1 MIKKFCR
8 KNSISPYVY
17 SVIFGF
23 LLYRIYDFM
32 IKCSNDGIL
41 RTVPTIIFGAI
52 TTYIAY
58 QQHKISS
65 AQKDI
70 AADKHRL
77 ELFEKRFEIYQ
88 LFLDM
93 AVQSHKLSP
102 NHRVDNNLE
111 DYDDIIESNS
121 GYIKFIE
128 NNENKIIS
136 LGEGSIFLFGPEVKI
151 ILDEARGNIFKKLKF
166 VKILNGLRDK
176 KGPSNNFIGEIT
188 EKDPLETVQEKAI
201 IECDKFLKD
210 FYERKLSEKMEPYL
224 RMTPYLSK
232 F

>member
-1 MIKKFCR
+1 M

-41 RTVPTIIFGAI
+41 RAVPTVIFGAI

-77 ELFEKRFEIYQ
+77 
-88 LFLDM
+88 
-93 AVQSHKLSP
+93 AAC
-102 NHRVDNNLE
+102 RVGHFAADNA
-111 DYDDIIESNS
+111 
-121 GYIKFIE
+121 
-128 NNENKIIS
+128 
-136 LGEGSIFLFGPEVKI
+136 
-151 ILDEARGNIFKKLKF
+151 EA
-166 VKILNGLRDK
+166 
-176 KGPSNNFIGEIT
+176 
-188 EKDPLETVQEKAI
+188 DPA
-201 IECDKFLKD
+201 
-210 FYERKLSEKMEPYL
+210 YAA
-224 RMTPYLSK
+224 
-232 F
+232 